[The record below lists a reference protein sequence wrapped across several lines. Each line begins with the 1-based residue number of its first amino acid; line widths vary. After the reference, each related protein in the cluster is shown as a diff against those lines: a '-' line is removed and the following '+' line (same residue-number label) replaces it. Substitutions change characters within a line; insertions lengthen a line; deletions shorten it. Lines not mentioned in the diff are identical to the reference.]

1 MRRLSIDGWRLVE
14 QWIAPD
20 PWSWVYR
27 QAQRSDNRLTAT
39 RVVGLLMLFSIA
51 TLSCAGV
58 PAAVVP
64 PIVVP
69 PPPVVLVLVPGP
81 IRHDLSTWLDDD
93 VVCVHA
99 PAVQALY
106 GLERCLPMATI
117 RSVIL
122 TLRSADQ

>member
-27 QAQRSDNRLTAT
+27 MT
-39 RVVGLLMLFSIA
+39 RRAALVAILLA
-51 TLSCAGV
+51 PLSCAAR

-81 IRHDLSTWLDDD
+81 IRHDLTAWLDDD
-93 VVCVHA
+93 VLCVDA
-99 PAVQALY
+99 PVIAAVY
-106 GLERCLPMATI
+106 GAPRCLPMATI

-122 TLRSADQ
+122 TMRSAE